1 MAFVELLR
9 AAPKRTLSDLLRKLP
24 NHGVGAI
31 VTRDTWHPESKKYWE
46 VVEVAP
52 SPVDSTKLNA
62 WGFQYYKGVRQ
73 NPAPKRIA
81 SVWKYGWLLQ
91 EQPGAG
97 LSAAVLQQL
106 AERQA
111 AAAGL
116 VAGGGGPGAAGAPE
130 AAAKGS

>member
-9 AAPKRTLSDLLRKLP
+9 SAPKRTLSDLLRKLP

-52 SPVDSTKLNA
+52 STADPTKLSA
-62 WGFQYYKGVRQ
+62 WGYQYFKGERQ
-73 NPAPKRIA
+73 HPAPKRIA
-81 SVWKYGWLLQ
+81 SVWKYGWLLK

-106 AERQA
+106 SERQA
-111 AAAGL
+111 AAQAAGL
-116 VAGGGGPGAAGAPE
+116 VAGGSE
-130 AAAKGS
+130 AAAGTGAAST